1 MALSPTR
8 YANAGGL
15 NIAYR
20 VAGEG
25 PIDLVVA
32 PGWVS
37 NVELTDESPGRASFF
52 KALSEF
58 ARVIVFDKRG
68 TGLSD
73 RDVGFP
79 TLEERMDDL
88 RAVLD
93 DVGSERAAIFGVSE
107 GGSMSILFAATHRE
121 RTHSLIT
128 FGAFAKRIW
137 SEDYPW
143 APTPEQ
149 RENWIKTIESD
160 WGGSMDI
167 GTLAPSL
174 ANDPAATAELGRFFR
189 MSASPRMAVQL
200 ARLNTYIDIRDV
212 LPAVRVP
219 TLVLH
224 REGDQDAKVEEG
236 GYIGAHIPGARFV
249 RLPGSDHVPY
259 VGDVDRVI
267 SEVREFITGAKA
279 PVNVDRVLTTIL
291 FTDIVESTKQARELG
306 DAKWKEVLQAHQ
318 HLAEQEIQRH
328 RGRLVKWTGDGVLAT
343 FDGPARAIRCANA
356 IQTGCERLGIQI
368 RAGVHTGEV
377 ELLGEDIGGIA
388 VHTAARIMG
397 EAGAGE
403 VFASEV
409 VRDLSVGSGVEFV
422 AMRAAQL
429 KGLTSPMRLLLA
441 KA

>member
-160 WGGSMDI
+160 
-167 GTLAPSL
+167 
-174 ANDPAATAELGRFFR
+174 
-189 MSASPRMAVQL
+189 
-200 ARLNTYIDIRDV
+200 
-212 LPAVRVP
+212 
-219 TLVLH
+219 
-224 REGDQDAKVEEG
+224 
-236 GYIGAHIPGARFV
+236 
-249 RLPGSDHVPY
+249 
-259 VGDVDRVI
+259 
-267 SEVREFITGAKA
+267 
-279 PVNVDRVLTTIL
+279 
-291 FTDIVESTKQARELG
+291 
-306 DAKWKEVLQAHQ
+306 
-318 HLAEQEIQRH
+318 
-328 RGRLVKWTGDGVLAT
+328 
-343 FDGPARAIRCANA
+343 
-356 IQTGCERLGIQI
+356 
-368 RAGVHTGEV
+368 
-377 ELLGEDIGGIA
+377 
-388 VHTAARIMG
+388 
-397 EAGAGE
+397 
-403 VFASEV
+403 
-409 VRDLSVGSGVEFV
+409 
-422 AMRAAQL
+422 
-429 KGLTSPMRLLLA
+429 
-441 KA
+441 